1 MPQQQTMAG
10 RHPLEVK
17 AVGVLQ
23 NGKRKS
29 NIFSILWSDHNDIVI
44 YRTFEDF
51 KKMHRELRKKFPL
64 ESGLLRKSEN
74 MIPKLRDVPIFRKNR
89 SSSRYIERLRL
100 LERFSQELLKTD
112 NKISQCSVVM
122 SFFTPTDSDLNA
134 TLPENSVVI
143 LPSEVRETQKREQ
156 LKPLPQPPASEPIIS
171 QMYVCI
177 EDYETKDTKNRPFK
191 VQRNEQLGVL
201 IKENSGWWLVENK
214 DKRVAW
220 FPAPFLKDVE
230 EKEESDSGTESDD
243 EGIRYYS
250 TSSYE
255 AMSCDELSISRG
267 VVVEVKE
274 KSNNGW
280 WLIRYNG
287 KTGYVPAMY
296 LKPYRNCHQ
305 LEAMVNQGAF
315 SSMVDLFKA
324 SSTLDVSRAEEPWR
338 KDGHHPVITNA
349 ENKLDRRK
357 SRSISGLPLNTQY
370 GFQQAPVG
378 LPPRGKTGVVAL
390 NSKEEVKPKIRNIR
404 EIINPPVISNPH
416 PIVQQEVPIPRPRKI
431 SLDAWTLE
439 SNPSSP
445 KETSGPPNAPP
456 ICDIT
461 PPVPQRPKQHE
472 ILNKCTSATKTA
484 LQRRENVLIYG

>member
-1 MPQQQTMAG
+1 MPQQTMAG

-17 AVGVLQ
+17 AVGVLR

-29 NIFSILWSDHNDIVI
+29 NIFSILWSDHNDIVV

-89 SSSRYIERLRL
+89 SSSRFIERLRL

-112 NKISQCSVVM
+112 NKISQCNVVTT
-122 SFFTPTDSDLNA
+122 FFTPKDSDLNA
-134 TLPENSVVI
+134 TFPENSVVI
-143 LPSEVRETQKREQ
+143 LPSEVRETQKREEPKQ
-156 LKPLPQPPASEPIIS
+156 LPQPPASAPIVS

-191 VQRNEQLGVL
+191 IKRCEQLGVL
-201 IKENSGWWLVENK
+201 IKENSGWWLVENEE
-214 DKRVAW
+214 KRVAW
-220 FPAPFLKDVE
+220 FPAPFLKAVE

-243 EGIRYYS
+243 KGVRYYS

-305 LEAMVNQGAF
+305 LESMMNQGAF
-315 SSMVDLFKA
+315 SSMGNLFKA
-324 SSTLDVSRAEEPWR
+324 SSTLEVNRAEESWR
-338 KDGHHPVITNA
+338 KYDNHPDA

-357 SRSISGLPLNTQY
+357 SRSISGFPLNTQY
-370 GFQQAPVG
+370 GFQQPPVRTS
-378 LPPRGKTGVVAL
+378 PMGKIGVETP
-390 NSKEEVKPKIRNIR
+390 SSETEMKPKVRKNR
-404 EIINPPVISNPH
+404 NPPAASEQPA
-416 PIVQQEVPIPRPRKI
+416 IVVQEAPIPRPRKI
-431 SLDAWTLE
+431 SQDARTMG

-445 KETSGPPNAPP
+445 KETSGSPNSHLVF
-456 ICDIT
+456 DIT
-461 PPVPQRPKQHE
+461 PPVPQRPKHHE
-472 ILNKCTSATKTA
+472 ILNNCTFVTRTA
-484 LQRRENVLIYG
+484 LKKREGVLLDG